1 MLETVKML
9 LGIDSSDT
17 SKDNILNHYIN
28 MAIKMANEYCNQTLS
43 TDYNDEIAELAVYIY
58 RNKDNIGYKSI
69 SITDDKSIVFQG
81 NIPNSIKLS
90 LPTPKLTIG
99 V

>member
-1 MLETVKML
+1 MLEMVKML
-9 LGIDSSDT
+9 LDIGTTDT
-17 SKDNILNHYIN
+17 SKDNILNHFIN
-28 MAIKMANEYCNQTLS
+28 IAVKMANEYCNQTLS
-43 TDYNDEIAELAVYIY
+43 ADYNDEIAELAVYIY

-69 SITDDKSIVFQG
+69 AISDDKTITFQG
-81 NIPNSIKLS
+81 DIPNSIKLS